1 MLAALVFGS
10 LGSGT
15 WDAYSDLDLDVV
27 VVDGVTIDVMEEVRR
42 LCEALHEHPAV
53 MLVDGRDDEVHVV
66 LESSL
71 MQMSVRYHP
80 LHSTSPN
87 IVDSMLILTGR
98 IEAAAIYAAGS
109 ASEKPRAPALA
120 ELVSACVRLAVTI
133 DAQLHRRQLWT
144 AYSVLHLAREKLLQV
159 FASSHGAIRPYRAFE
174 TSGDQQLK
182 VRFGKTLPQ
191 DNLLSVQRALLCLV
205 DLLEHDL
212 SELSAG
218 QISLTDGQ
226 HQVLDQL
233 RKRQALLDLDTSA

>member
-80 LHSTSPN
+80 LRSTSPN

-144 AYSVLHLAREKLLQV
+144 AYSVL
-159 FASSHGAIRPYRAFE
+159 
-174 TSGDQQLK
+174 
-182 VRFGKTLPQ
+182 
-191 DNLLSVQRALLCLV
+191 LV